1 MTKSI
6 EIDASKG
13 KESFEANI
21 ARPVGAPG
29 DNDFGYCRGARLADG
44 RTAAFFADHIA

>member
-21 ARPVGAPG
+21 ARPADAPR
-29 DNDFGYCRGARLADG
+29 DNDFGYCRDTQLADG
-44 RTAAFFADHIA
+44 PTTTFFAEHLA